1 MQVHADLL
9 KSGFLPN
16 EDKCV
21 WEPTQVITWLG
32 SVLNM
37 SSSVIS
43 ATDKRISSLEE
54 DLAFLLA
61 TSLSSHP
68 VRKLASVCGKII
80 SLGNCVGNFS
90 RLMSRNIFAVINSA
104 PSWNSYVVLSPEAL
118 AELNFWKDNVSSLNG
133 IPIWP
138 VKQKPS
144 KIVYSDASASAG
156 ASFIEFEGKMFHQN
170 WSDFEKEQSSTF
182 RELLAVSYSI
192 KAFTDCLKSQ
202 SVALYTDNQNV
213 VRIVSTGSKVPAL
226 QQLAL
231 DIHQSCL
238 HNGILIDMQW
248 IPRDL
253 NTAADDLSKFVDYD
267 DYTINDVVF
276 NSLDELWGP
285 HTCDRFACSYNAKV
299 KLFNS
304 KFYQPGSSAVNAF
317 AQDWSHHHNWLCPPV
332 FLTCK
337 VIKHLKL
344 CGAKGTLIVP
354 LWKSA
359 HFWPILS
366 SDGLHWSPFIH
377 DWVILPNFPNL
388 FIRGKVKNSIFG
400 GRPLS
405 FVTLALRIDFSIS
418 PRFDSISSRVSFRVP
433 CF

>member
-1 MQVHADLL
+1 M
-9 KSGFLPN
+9 
-16 EDKCV
+16 
-21 WEPTQVITWLG
+21 
-32 SVLNM
+32 
-37 SSSVIS
+37 
-43 ATDKRISSLEE
+43 
-54 DLAFLLA
+54 
-61 TSLSSHP
+61 
-68 VRKLASVCGKII
+68 
-80 SLGNCVGNFS
+80 
-90 RLMSRNIFAVINSA
+90 
-104 PSWNSYVVLSPEAL
+104 
-118 AELNFWKDNVSSLNG
+118 SSLNG

-202 SVALYTDNQNV
+202 SVAWYTDNQNV

-238 HNGILIDMQW
+238 RNGILIDMQW

-304 KFYQPGSSAVNAF
+304 KFYQPSSSGVDAF
-317 AQDWSHHHNWLCPPV
+317 AQDWSHHNNWLCPPV

-388 FIRGKVKNSIFG
+388 FTRGKVKNSIFG

>member
-1 MQVHADLL
+1 
-9 KSGFLPN
+9 
-16 EDKCV
+16 
-21 WEPTQVITWLG
+21 
-32 SVLNM
+32 
-37 SSSVIS
+37 
-43 ATDKRISSLEE
+43 
-54 DLAFLLA
+54 
-61 TSLSSHP
+61 
-68 VRKLASVCGKII
+68 
-80 SLGNCVGNFS
+80 
-90 RLMSRNIFAVINSA
+90 
-104 PSWNSYVVLSPEAL
+104 
-118 AELNFWKDNVSSLNG
+118 
-133 IPIWP
+133 
-138 VKQKPS
+138 
-144 KIVYSDASASAG
+144 
-156 ASFIEFEGKMFHQN
+156 
-170 WSDFEKEQSSTF
+170 
-182 RELLAVSYSI
+182 
-192 KAFTDCLKSQ
+192 
-202 SVALYTDNQNV
+202 
-213 VRIVSTGSKVPAL
+213 
-226 QQLAL
+226 
-231 DIHQSCL
+231 
-238 HNGILIDMQW
+238 MQW

-253 NTAADDLSKFVDYD
+253 NTAADDLSKFVDYG

-304 KFYQPGSSAVNAF
+304 KFYQPGSSDVNAF
-317 AQDWSHHHNWLCPPV
+317 AQDWSHHNNWLCPPV

-344 CGAKGTLIVP
+344 CSAKGTLIVP

-405 FVTLALRIDFSIS
+405 FVTLALCIDFSIS
-418 PRFDSISSRVSFRVP
+418 PRFDSISSHVSFQVP